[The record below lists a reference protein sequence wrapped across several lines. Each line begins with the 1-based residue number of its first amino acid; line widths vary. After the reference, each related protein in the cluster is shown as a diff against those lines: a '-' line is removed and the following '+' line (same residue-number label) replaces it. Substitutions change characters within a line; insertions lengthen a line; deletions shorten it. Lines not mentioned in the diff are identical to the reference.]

1 MSYFLAATLLQMVVI
16 QDEVFKVVGKISEHL
31 QRHAQWI
38 VTMQFLEATTIL
50 GRGGGGGGGGGAVV
64 CPPPPPPP
72 PPPPSPSY
80 STALFAQ
87 ASWMA

>member
-1 MSYFLAATLLQMVVI
+1 MSYFFAATLLQMVVI
-16 QDEVFKVVGKISEHL
+16 QDEVFKVYVVGKISEHL

-50 GRGGGGGGGGGAVV
+50 GRGGGGGAVV

-72 PPPPSPSY
+72 PY